1 MQINLCSELAKLKP
15 TSRAGRK
22 ALIPSLND
30 SPTTFDIRKHP
41 MKIVESNECV
51 EHEKKGVGKICGYVN
66 KKWIVVFKVDGE
78 MIEELF
84 SAGQIVALINDFR
97 NSYGK
102 W

>member
-1 MQINLCSELAKLKP
+1 MC
-15 TSRAGRK
+15 RAW
-22 ALIPSLND
+22 
-30 SPTTFDIRKHP
+30 
-41 MKIVESNECV
+41 
-51 EHEKKGVGKICGYVN
+51 EKRVGKICGYVN